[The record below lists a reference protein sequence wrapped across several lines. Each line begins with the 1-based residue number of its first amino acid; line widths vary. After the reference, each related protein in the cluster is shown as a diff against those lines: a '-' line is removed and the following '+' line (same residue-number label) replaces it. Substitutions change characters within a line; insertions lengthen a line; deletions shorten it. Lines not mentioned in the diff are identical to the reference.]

1 MGLLVSLI
9 SSSINQKGGICLGN
23 KEGGG
28 VHLGLAGRR
37 EAGCIGNKRDGGVH
51 LALALAVG
59 KQGQWPSTA
68 ETSRTLNIA
77 YCFIALL

>member
-1 MGLLVSLI
+1 M
-9 SSSINQKGGICLGN
+9 GN

-37 EAGCIGNKRDGGVH
+37 EAGCIGNKREGVYIWG
-51 LALALAVG
+51 LALAVG
-59 KQGQWPSTA
+59 KQCQWPSTA